1 MAKLVFKTQP
11 RPYQVPV
18 LKRRIKHKGGGL
30 YVPMRW
36 GKSWLG
42 INWAAAMFLKYGA
55 DRCLIV
61 CPNDVIDVWL
71 DEIMMHCP
79 VPWVIVHEEGLF
91 HPEDPYPP
99 TPGHLEFHVV
109 NFEGVFAR
117 EYDDPDNNR
126 AWTAVTNKVL
136 LNWRAKTMIVD
147 EAHHIGN
154 PSAMQSVK
162 TYQLARQSRFRLFM
176 TGTPFHRK
184 PFYVFGQFRFYD
196 DSVFGTN
203 FGAFKRHI
211 AVFGGFGGYEI
222 KRYQNLKWLRNKV
235 KPHVDIVKYVPP
247 TPPTRRKILF
257 RLDKSRRIYDE
268 MRKESIV
275 EVGDH
280 EITAPIVLTR
290 HMRLLQIAGG
300 WLKTEDGKY
309 VRVGNEKKLAFQ
321 KRVAE
326 FIEQDITRF
335 VVGARFIPELR
346 DIWDVVTD
354 AGLNPVLVHGGVS
367 REERTRRRKRFAKD
381 PLSVFITQFRPS
393 REGIDLSATDTMV
406 FYSLPDSYLTY
417 DQFSRRIE
425 KYGEERSLLYE
436 HLIAKGTQDELAFE
450 ALQFKKDVATY
461 IMERPKLV
469 ERLSQS

>member
-1 MAKLVFKTQP
+1 MTKLVFKTQP

-18 LKRRIKHKGGGL
+18 LKRRIKQKGGGL

-42 INWAAAMFLKYGA
+42 INWAAAMHLKYGA
-55 DRCLIV
+55 QRCLIV

-71 DEIMMHCP
+71 DEIVKHCP
-79 VPWVIVHEEGLF
+79 VDRLVVSATPASPLAQ
-91 HPEDPYPP
+91 EDTLAFY
-99 TPGHLEFHVV
+99 VV
-109 NFEGVFAR
+109 NFEAVFAR
-117 EYDDPDNNR
+117 EYDDPDNPR
-126 AWTAVTNKVL
+126 AWTVVTNKML
-136 LNWRAKTMIVD
+136 LDWRADMMIVD

-257 RLDKSRRIYDE
+257 SLDKSRAIYNE
-268 MRKESIV
+268 MWKESIV

-300 WLKTEDGKY
+300 WLRTEDGKY
-309 VRVGNEKKLAFQ
+309 VRVGNEKRLAFQ

-346 DIWDVVTD
+346 DIWDVVTA
-354 AGLNPVLVHGGVS
+354 AGLHPVLVHGGVS
-367 REERTRRRKRFAKD
+367 REERTKRRKRFSQD
-381 PLSVFITQFRPS
+381 PESVFITQFRTS

-417 DQFSRRIE
+417 DQFSKRIE

-436 HLIAKGTQDELAFE
+436 HLIAKVTQDELAFE
-450 ALQFKKDVATY
+450 AMQFKKDVATY
-461 IMERPKLV
+461 LMERPRLV